1 MYNKILYILY
11 IMSAENCTKRLEK
24 LILEYE
30 NLLDS
35 YDDLYE
41 QNMEEYTKL
50 SSKYDVLVD
59 LKNSSKYKLLQQK
72 FDEII
77 SSKNI
82 IIKKMKEC
90 QELTNSSTIDL
101 ISKGIKLNNQVNT
114 IENQSKKIKNLK
126 EKKYSS
132 SAQTET
138 IQTINNFLKKNI
150 LVMGIIMVILIIILN
165 YLIFSR

>member
-1 MYNKILYILY
+1 
-11 IMSAENCTKRLEK
+11 MSGEKCTKRLEK

-59 LKNSSKYKLLQQK
+59 LKNSSKYTLLQQK

-82 IIKKMKEC
+82 IIKKLKEC
-90 QELTNSSTIDL
+90 QELTTSSTIDL

-138 IQTINNFLKKNI
+138 IQTVNNFLKKNI